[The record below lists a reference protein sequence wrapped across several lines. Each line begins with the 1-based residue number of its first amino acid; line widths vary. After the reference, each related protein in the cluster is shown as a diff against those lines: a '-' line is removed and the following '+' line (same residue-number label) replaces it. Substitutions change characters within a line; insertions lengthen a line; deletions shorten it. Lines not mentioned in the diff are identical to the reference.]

1 MTHNN
6 IPFEDYR
13 IAPPAPEQLEQ
24 CLHAARRQ
32 LSVTSLRDTRLRTA
46 LRTQMGYLG
55 WWFWAAQGC
64 ILALFSFF
72 ILYAPLLW
80 PSGQEPVLPILAMAG
95 PVLTV
100 FSAPHL
106 AKSQLFGMAELEAA
120 CLYPL
125 PRLTALRLLLVG
137 LSDFAVLS
145 VVLLFCA
152 GTAAGWLTC
161 AAVLF
166 IPFNLSCFVC
176 FAVLGRLRGGTAAI
190 VTAVSLTAIGV
201 FCSNEADKLAPGGS
215 SMAAPLLVLTTVV
228 CIVLFGLR
236 IRRGMKEAV

>member
-1 MTHNN
+1 MTHTD

-24 CLHAARRQ
+24 CRRAARRQ
-32 LSVTSLRDTRLRTA
+32 LSVSSLRDTRLRTA
-46 LRTQMGYLG
+46 LRTQAEYLG

-72 ILYAPLLW
+72 ILYAPVLW

-106 AKSQLFGMAELEAA
+106 AKSELFGMAELESA

-137 LSDFAVLS
+137 LSDFAVLCA
-145 VVLLFCA
+145 VLLFCA
-152 GTAAGWLTC
+152 GTAAGWLAC
-161 AAVLF
+161 AAALF

-176 FAVLGRLRGGTAAI
+176 FAVLGRLRGYPAA
-190 VTAVSLTAIGV
+190 LTAGGLIAVIGIA
-201 FCSNEADKLAPGGS
+201 CSNAAS
-215 SMAAPLLVLTTVV
+215 SIRGDVAHIAGPLLVFTTAV
-228 CIVLFGLR
+228 CVVLFYLR

>member
-1 MTHNN
+1 MTHPH
-6 IPFEDYR
+6 IPFEDYH
-13 IAPPAPEQLEQ
+13 IAPPTPEQLEQ
-24 CLHAARRQ
+24 CRRAARRQ
-32 LSVTSLRDTRLRTA
+32 LAVSPPRDARLRTA
-46 LRTQMGYLG
+46 LRTQAGYLG

-64 ILALFSFF
+64 ILAMFSFC
-72 ILYAPLLW
+72 ILYAPVLW
-80 PSGQEPVLPILAMAG
+80 PSGQEPILPILAMAG

-106 AKSQLFGMAELEAA
+106 AKSELFGMAELESA

-137 LSDFAVLS
+137 LSDFAVLG

-161 AAVLF
+161 AAALF

-176 FAVLGRLRGGTAAI
+176 FAVLGRLHGPAA
-190 VTAVSLTAIGV
+190 ALTAGGLIAIIGIA
-201 FCSNEADKLAPGGS
+201 CSNAAS
-215 SMAAPLLVLTTVV
+215 SMQGDAARIAGPLLVFTTMV
-228 CIVLFGLR
+228 CVGLFYLR